1 MTFSG
6 DDSKNIRNMLRD
18 LQNNVLSAVL
28 LVMIIVVAIL
38 GLRSMYFLLAD
49 MADRFSLLKYGLALV
64 LVFVGTKMLLI
75 DLVKIPVL
83 LSLGVVAVIIGGSV
97 VLSLK
102 RSARAQDARPAGR

>member
-1 MTFSG
+1 FPGTRSYAF
-6 DDSKNIRNMLRD
+6 
-18 LQNNVLSAVL
+18 
-28 LVMIIVVAIL
+28 IL
-38 GLRSMYFLLAD
+38 PSMA
-49 MADRFSLLKYGLALV
+49 ATYGLALV

-102 RSARAQDARPAGR
+102 RSARAQGARPAGR